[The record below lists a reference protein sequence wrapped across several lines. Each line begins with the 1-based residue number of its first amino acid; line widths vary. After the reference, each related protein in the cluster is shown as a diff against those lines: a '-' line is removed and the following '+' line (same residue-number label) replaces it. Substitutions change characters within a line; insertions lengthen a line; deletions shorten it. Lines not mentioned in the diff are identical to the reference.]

1 MQRPPELSLI
11 QPALNWLGQWGWQE
25 SAPLPSAAYV
35 HIPFCRHRCGY
46 CNFSL
51 LANREDLYE
60 RFLSALE
67 IELSELRQPR
77 SVETVFLGGGTPSI
91 MSSVPMDRLL
101 RMLQRWLPTSE
112 RGEYSMEA
120 NPLDVTT
127 EFCEQTKSLG
137 VNRLSIGGQSFQPS
151 KLNQLE
157 RDHSP
162 EQLIASIE
170 LAMQHFSSVSLD
182 LIFAAP
188 NETLAGWQSDLKMAI
203 ELGVQHIS
211 TYGLTFE
218 KGARFWGMRERHEI
232 ESIPEELELDL
243 FKEAIHFL
251 TGHGFEHYEISNFGK
266 PGYACR
272 HNQNYWQG
280 KPWWAFGPSAAR
292 YVGGIRSV
300 NHRGTLEYIR
310 RVEQNRSPI
319 AEFEPLTPEQRV
331 REKFVFGM
339 RQLVGVDWESL
350 KSEAD
355 TPTALSI
362 EAVIQRHLEAGWM
375 VRDGKNVRLSRDG
388 LFISDAL
395 WSEYL

>member
-1 MQRPPELSLI
+1 MQRTHETMDI
-11 QPALNWLGQWGWQE
+11 QPERNWLCQWGWQE
-25 SAPLPSAAYV
+25 NEPLPTAAYV

-51 LANREDLYE
+51 LANRADLYD

-67 IELSELRQPR
+67 IELSELLLPR
-77 SVETVFLGGGTPSI
+77 PVETIFLGGGTPSI
-91 MSSVPMDRLL
+91 LPSDSMARLL
-101 RMLQRWLPTSE
+101 SMLQRWLPMSPN
-112 RGEYSMEA
+112 GEYSMEV
-120 NPLDVTT
+120 NPLDVTYD
-127 EFCEQTKSLG
+127 FCRQIASLG
-137 VNRLSIGGQSFQPS
+137 VTRLSIGGQSFQPW
-151 KLNQLE
+151 KLKQLE

-162 EQLIASIE
+162 EQLIASVE
-170 LAMQHFSSVSLD
+170 LAMQHFSSVSID

-188 NETLAGWQSDLKMAI
+188 NETLAGWQSDLKMAVG
-203 ELGVQHIS
+203 LGVQHIS
-211 TYGLTFE
+211 TYGLTYE

-243 FKEAIHFL
+243 YKEAIDSL
-251 TGHGFEHYEISNFGK
+251 TNNGLEHYEISNFGK
-266 PGYACR
+266 PGHQCR

-310 RVEQNRSPI
+310 RVEQHRFPVD
-319 AEFEPLTPEQRV
+319 EFEPLSQEQMV

-339 RQLVGVDWESL
+339 RQLAGVDWASL
-350 KSEAD
+350 KSD
-355 TPTALSI
+355 TDTSTGASI
-362 EAVIQRHLEAGWM
+362 EMAIQRHIVAGWM
-375 VRDGKNVRLSRDG
+375 IRDGRIVRLTRDG